1 MLMLRAAFA
10 GGMASHLA
18 FTPALQR
25 SATGGRAERPA
36 QMGTAATDGRKARHD
51 AGRAEPARIARSY

>member
-1 MLMLRAAFA
+1 MLMLPAALA
-10 GGMASHLA
+10 GVTTSHLA

-36 QMGTAATDGRKARHD
+36 QMGTAATDERPPTTP
-51 AGRAEPARIARSY
+51 AGPSRRG

>member
-1 MLMLRAAFA
+1 MLMLPAALA
-10 GGMASHLA
+10 GVTTSHLA
-18 FTPALQR
+18 FTPASQR

-36 QMGTAATDGRKARHD
+36 QMGTAATDGRKARPD

>member
-25 SATGGRAERPA
+25 SATGGRVKRPA
-36 QMGTAATDGRKARHD
+36 QMGTAATDER
-51 AGRAEPARIARSY
+51 PATSPAAPSRRG

>member
-18 FTPALQR
+18 FTPAFQR

-36 QMGTAATDGRKARHD
+36 QMGTAATDER
-51 AGRAEPARIARSY
+51 PATTPAPSRRG